1 MPMRYKP
8 TANAAGQ
15 VIEYTDLNQVRRFY
29 DFVWGDI
36 NTTSAFSDSD
46 NTEHRYGW
54 GQAEPTIGT
63 AAPKAIIESAHL
75 NELVAQV
82 NAGRRHQD
90 TNNTLIAFYR
100 PDPNF
105 GTTPEVIDAVHLNT
119 VSNNIDAMI
128 SNKYDLGSDATQV
141 SSAITISE
149 SVPWE
154 NGYYCI
160 ARYDF
165 TDYAQARYFF
175 NTGGTLRVELDQSG
189 GAPASIVWDNIFNSI
204 GEMYIGAEETTNTP
218 GPTPIPTYGLSS
230 GGFYDMNNKYNA
242 SNWRLLFTA
251 NGSGGTYSYSGYSSY
266 AYSSYG
272 GMYSSR
278 QVRLYGYCRD
288 TVSSFQVFIKV
299 LLIED
304 ADDGIMDGTFDA
316 DFGYIMADQ
325 SPNASAMLSS
335 VANYVTVNGTQFI
348 FDPTRYTWTASLPV
362 TEVVTWTQDNSWAQ

>member
-1 MPMRYKP
+1 MRYKP
-8 TANAAGQ
+8 TANAAGEI
-15 VIEYTDLNQVRRFY
+15 IEYADLNKVKRFY

-54 GQAEPTIGT
+54 GQAPVTIGT
-63 AAPKAIIESAHL
+63 AATKAIVRSEHL

-90 TNNTLIAFYR
+90 TTNTLISFYR

-105 GTTPEVIDAVHLNT
+105 GTTPQTIDALHLNT
-119 VSNNIDAMI
+119 VSNNIDSMV
-128 SNKYDLGSDATQV
+128 SNKYDLGSDATQI
-141 SSAITISE
+141 STAITISE
-149 SVPWE
+149 NVPWE

-189 GAPASIVWDNIFNSI
+189 GSPASIVWDNVFNSI
-204 GEMYIGAEETTNTP
+204 GEIHIGAEQTTNTP
-218 GPTPIPTYGLSS
+218 GPTPIPTYGLSH
-230 GGFYDMNNKYNA
+230 GGFYNMNNTYTA
-242 SNWRLLFTA
+242 SNWCPLFEG
-251 NGSGGTYSYSGYSSY
+251 NGSGGTYSYYGYS
-266 AYSSYG
+266 YSTYG

-288 TVSSFQVFIKV
+288 TGSSFQVFIKV
-299 LLIED
+299 LLVED
-304 ADDGIMDGTFDA
+304 ADDGIMDGRFDA

-348 FDPTRYTWTASLPV
+348 FDPTRYTWTSSLPV
-362 TEVVTWTQDNSWAQ
+362 TEIVTWTQDDSWAQ